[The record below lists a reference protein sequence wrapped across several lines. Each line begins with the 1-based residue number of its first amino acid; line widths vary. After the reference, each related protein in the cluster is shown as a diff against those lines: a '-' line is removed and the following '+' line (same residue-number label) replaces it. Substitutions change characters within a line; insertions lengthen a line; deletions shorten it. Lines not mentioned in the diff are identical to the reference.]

1 MSKAA
6 RPDKENAAP
15 KTRKSRGNFPL
26 LTLKTTDWSH
36 ATPAS
41 RDSTDGNTMMWEE
54 SASDHALHMFGL
66 EELTKSAFTD
76 LEPDNPHFAMMATND
91 MGYKRV
97 VFIRRDSPAGTA
109 LADLLT
115 RIDMSQPDGTVGFN
129 VIEGGYNRFSIVS
142 MTHATLWGAWENFYW
157 TLFET
162 ATSVG
167 NVSPHIRDLRAAAED
182 FASLRQIGLRAPL
195 EESAEAFRKA
205 KGPEKARLV
214 TRCVREAQLTMYMH
228 AHDLTPTIV
237 GQYMTEAGL
246 HVLMESGFDLKAVL
260 DLAAVADEGYSEE
273 MRTHARNVEHL
284 LWKASFSPV
293 NALLLDLKLGN
304 VVMVPRVDGGSEKL
318 SPRLIDFDG
327 SFSRIMKAQN
337 APQDICVYTINTTL
351 LLLSFVCE
359 TAKKYK
365 LVDKKLYGAYAL
377 FAQQLR
383 ESFVRRVK
391 AYKEFTDNDDVD
403 TGAICNELQR
413 LLMGD
418 ASTDANLDAETT
430 SMGVAMTVLRA
441 GMFYLQSSARVMQ
454 LCTEIE
460 KWDFDTQKALWP
472 QLVKLSMTPTED
484 LVESATKGADASDV
498 ENTGYAS
505 E

>member
-1 MSKAA
+1 
-6 RPDKENAAP
+6 
-15 KTRKSRGNFPL
+15 
-26 LTLKTTDWSH
+26 
-36 ATPAS
+36 
-41 RDSTDGNTMMWEE
+41 
-54 SASDHALHMFGL
+54 
-66 EELTKSAFTD
+66 
-76 LEPDNPHFAMMATND
+76 
-91 MGYKRV
+91 
-97 VFIRRDSPAGTA
+97 
-109 LADLLT
+109 
-115 RIDMSQPDGTVGFN
+115 
-129 VIEGGYNRFSIVS
+129 
-142 MTHATLWGAWENFYW
+142 
-157 TLFET
+157 
-162 ATSVG
+162 
-167 NVSPHIRDLRAAAED
+167 
-182 FASLRQIGLRAPL
+182 
-195 EESAEAFRKA
+195 
-205 KGPEKARLV
+205 
-214 TRCVREAQLTMYMH
+214 MYMH

-403 TGAICNELQR
+403 TGAICELAPAHGR
-413 LLMGD
+413 REHRRESRRRDNFDGCRHDGAASGD
-418 ASTDANLDAETT
+418 VLPPELGTRHAAMYRDREVGLRHAE
-430 SMGVAMTVLRA
+430 GALA
-441 GMFYLQSSARVMQ
+441 SAR
-454 LCTEIE
+454 EAFH
-460 KWDFDTQKALWP
+460 D
-472 QLVKLSMTPTED
+472 
-484 LVESATKGADASDV
+484 ADRGPGRICNKRSGR
-498 ENTGYAS
+498 E
-505 E
+505 